1 MPLDEQERQWR
12 QYQLLTEVTK
22 HGIELLLKTNIF
34 YFAVTGAM
42 LSFYV
47 TRSNPS
53 DLIARLSLLLPVVM
67 GLAFAGGFLAHAQTV
82 WKPRNEIVKLTS
94 ALHIESFLDPA
105 TLRLWL
111 RVSAV
116 LYVLIVL
123 GLGALVCFP
132 NLIARS
138 RVSPSYDIGTRLR
151 LECESIVRE
160 LDPHFKNDEAEA
172 VKACIMSRSGW
183 RSR

>member
-47 TRSNPS
+47 TRSNPA
-53 DLIARLSLLLPVVM
+53 DLAARLALCLPLLM
-67 GLAFAGGFLAHAQTV
+67 GLCFAGGFLAHARTV
-82 WKPRNEIVKLTS
+82 WRPRNEIVKLVN
-94 ALHIESFLDPA
+94 ALRLESFLDPS

-111 RVSAV
+111 RVSAA
-116 LYVLIVL
+116 LYLVIVIGLLALI
-123 GLGALVCFP
+123 AFP
-132 NLIARS
+132 DLIARPQ
-138 RVSPSYDIGTRLR
+138 VSPSDDFGARLR
-151 LECESIVRE
+151 RECESIVRE
-160 LDPHFKNDEAEA
+160 LAPLLNRGEAEA
-172 VKACIMSRSGW
+172 VRACIMGRSGW